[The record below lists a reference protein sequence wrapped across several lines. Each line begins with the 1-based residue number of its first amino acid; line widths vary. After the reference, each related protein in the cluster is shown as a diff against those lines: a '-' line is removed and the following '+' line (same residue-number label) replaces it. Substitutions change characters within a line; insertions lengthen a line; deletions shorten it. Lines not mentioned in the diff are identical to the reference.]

1 MMKHAL
7 AVLFGAAS
15 LILSSGSMTH
25 AEEVLFKVHSKDGA
39 HSLDMT
45 ASELAKLE
53 MHRYKAI
60 LPGGAGD
67 VQEVGGPLMR
77 DVLQA
82 AGVTGS
88 KITARALDGY
98 ELDIPMEDVQNF
110 DVLTATEV
118 DGKPLSV
125 RDRGPAWIV
134 YPTVDHPELK
144 DALYEARSVWQIKEL
159 IVE

>member
-1 MMKHAL
+1 MKFAFVL
-7 AVLFGAAS
+7 LFGLASMLLPAGSAA
-15 LILSSGSMTH
+15 H
-25 AEEVLFKVHSKDGA
+25 AEEALFKVHAKDGGPVLEVTPA
-39 HSLDMT
+39 
-45 ASELAKLE
+45 ELAKMK
-53 MHRYKAI
+53 MHRYKAV
-60 LPGGAGD
+60 LPGGTGQVQD
-67 VQEVGGPLMR
+67 VSGPLLR
-77 DVLQA
+77 DVFAA
-82 AGVTGS
+82 AGVSGT

-110 DVLTATEV
+110 DVVAAIEV

-144 DALYEARSVWQIKEL
+144 DALYEARSVWQLKEL

>member
-1 MMKHAL
+1 MKFTIAL
-7 AVLFGAAS
+7 LVAAATTLFTGVNGA
-15 LILSSGSMTH
+15 H
-25 AEEVLFKVHSKDGA
+25 AEELLFKVHSKDGA

-45 ASELAKLE
+45 ASELSKLE
-53 MHRYKAI
+53 THRYKAV
-60 LPGGAGD
+60 LPGGDGAVQD
-67 VQEVGGPLMR
+67 VAGPLVR
-77 DVLQA
+77 DVLAA
-82 AGVTGS
+82 AGVTGT

-110 DVLTATEV
+110 DVLAATEV

>member
-1 MMKHAL
+1 MKFTFAL
-7 AVLFGAAS
+7 LVAMATTLLSGA
-15 LILSSGSMTH
+15 SGAQ
-25 AEEVLFKVHSKDGA
+25 AEDILFKVHSKDGS
-39 HSLDMT
+39 HSLDIT
-45 ASELAKLE
+45 APELAKLE
-53 MHRYKAI
+53 VHRYKAV
-60 LPGGAGD
+60 LPGGDGAVQD
-67 VQEVGGPLMR
+67 VAGPLVR
-77 DVLQA
+77 DVLAA
-82 AGVTGS
+82 AGVTGT

-110 DVLTATEV
+110 DVLAATEV